1 MTATARIQTQ
11 NRENVL
17 LVPNT
22 ALRYSPKTTNAASK
36 SAVSGLMMGPPHQQ
50 GVNKTAK
57 DAGGATATRQS
68 KIWVLRNQTP
78 QMLTIVTG
86 ASDGIRTEVISGE
99 LKEGDLLITGQ
110 KKAEK

>member
-1 MTATARIQTQ
+1 
-11 NRENVL
+11 
-17 LVPNT
+17 
-22 ALRYSPKTTNAASK
+22 
-36 SAVSGLMMGPPHQQ
+36 MMGPPHRQ